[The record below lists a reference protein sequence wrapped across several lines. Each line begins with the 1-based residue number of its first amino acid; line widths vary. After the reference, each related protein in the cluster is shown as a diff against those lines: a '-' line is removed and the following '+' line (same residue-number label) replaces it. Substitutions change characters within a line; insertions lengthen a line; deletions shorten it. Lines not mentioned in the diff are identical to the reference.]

1 MKPSSGILKPLQIWK
16 AILLFAGTSIAIYIG
31 LYTVLPVLQS
41 KGLTFLS
48 CYLICFY
55 TTFSIMFL
63 LAFVF
68 YWSEGNDLTLDAFK
82 YRYRLEQVNQR
93 TWLWAFGLF
102 AFGIVT
108 MFGFSFIGK
117 LLASIPLLTP
127 PGYFP
132 SEINPLKAAI
142 PNTFMG
148 TEVHGQWGYAI
159 GYFVGWFFNIFGEEL
174 LWRGYMLPRQQL
186 QYGKWTW
193 IIHGLLWTGW
203 HFFWKWN
210 LLSILPIALAIPFV
224 AQKTRNSWIGIIA
237 HGLLNLIPFVA
248 LVYFILN

>member
-1 MKPSSGILKPLQIWK
+1 MGIRSLCLRHCDDVRFFIYWKIAGIYPSAHATRIL
-16 AILLFAGTSIAIYIG
+16 S
-31 LYTVLPVLQS
+31 
-41 KGLTFLS
+41 
-48 CYLICFY
+48 
-55 TTFSIMFL
+55 
-63 LAFVF
+63 
-68 YWSEGNDLTLDAFK
+68 
-82 YRYRLEQVNQR
+82 
-93 TWLWAFGLF
+93 
-102 AFGIVT
+102 
-108 MFGFSFIGK
+108 
-117 LLASIPLLTP
+117 
-127 PGYFP
+127 

-174 LWRGYMLPRQQL
+174 LWRGYLLPRQQL

-193 IIHGLLWTGW
+193 LIHGLLWTGW

-224 AQKTRNSWIGIIA
+224 AQKTGNSWIEIIA
-237 HGLLNLIPFVA
+237 HGLLNFIPFVA